1 MNTLTI
7 PTNRNTTT
15 YPKNIVLD
23 IDKISFVMQDSNT
36 KTTIYTEEATGGSI
50 YYFHGTAANG
60 EMGDIINNAL
70 LNSNG
75 GNAVA
80 TIPAEYGIT
89 YVNFS

>member
-7 PTNRNTTT
+7 PTNRKTTA

-23 IDKISFVMQDSNT
+23 KDKISVIIQESNT
-36 KTTIYTEEATGGSI
+36 KTKIYTEEATGGSI
-50 YYFHGTAANG
+50 YYFHGAAANG
-60 EMGDIINNAL
+60 AMGDIINNTL

-89 YVNFS
+89 YVNFA

>member
-7 PTNRNTTT
+7 PTNRSSI
-15 YPKNIVLD
+15 YPKNLVLD
-23 IDKISFVMQDSNT
+23 IEKISFIVQESNT

-50 YYFHGTAANG
+50 YYFHGAAANG
-60 EMGDIINNAL
+60 AMGDIINNAL

-89 YVNFS
+89 YINFA